1 MFTLNNGVPGASLLF
16 CFIFI
21 PSEKRTSQF
30 STEPNA
36 IQGSAPD
43 GADSTCLA
51 PSLLLGR

>member
-16 CFIFI
+16 CFIFN